1 MAVNQLLVNSYA
13 TNIYLLG
20 KNSFSNI
27 ALTRPE
33 YVEPVKQRG
42 ADHYYIDEIDTALT
56 KGYITPSEHADTL
69 ALKEADD
76 PQYSPPITLM
86 VATEPTA

>member
-42 ADHYYIDEIDTALT
+42 ADNYYIDYIDNALM
-56 KGYITPSEHADTL
+56 KGWITSEEHADTL
-69 ALKEADD
+69 ALKGPED
-76 PQYSPPITLM
+76 PQYSPPITLNS
-86 VATEPTA
+86 VEQQA